1 MGTERKPPIL
11 NGVYSPVRLLGSG
24 NFGEVW
30 LMKDLL
36 LEEEVAVKLLAP
48 HVEFNEALLEV
59 QLMNRLRAHQ
69 RVVTVRHKE
78 LGGPLPF
85 IVMDYERG
93 GSVGDRLEAGTVSMV
108 DALRWTREGL
118 DGLAHAHDE
127 GVLHRDLKPNNFL
140 LDAED
145 RALVSDFG
153 IAEDTIRGLIA
164 APQIYVPH
172 AAPELLSGSQSTRA
186 SDIFAMGCTQYRLLT
201 GDRPFADRAAI
212 EAGVFT
218 AVHRLNPQVPL
229 AVSRIIEKA
238 LSPDPDDR
246 YDDAREML
254 GALTAC
260 AVTCSWSKADQEGD
274 LETWFLDG
282 HDGEYIL
289 RLQEKRGGAF
299 VVRVTRDK
307 GSGHRKWFEERFDR
321 RAAAERVRRKI
332 LLALAQS

>member
-1 MGTERKPPIL
+1 MAAEGKPPIL
-11 NGVYSPVRLLGSG
+11 NGVYSPIHRLGYG

-36 LEEEVAVKLLAP
+36 LEDEVAVKLLAP

-59 QLMNRLRAHQ
+59 QLLNRLRAHE

-85 IVMDYERG
+85 IVMDYEPG
-93 GSVGDRLEAGTVSMV
+93 GSVGDRLEAGKVSVV

-127 GVLHRDLKPNNFL
+127 GVIHRDLKPHNFL
-140 LDAED
+140 LDADD

-164 APQIYVPH
+164 APQTYVPH
-172 AAPELLSGSQSTRA
+172 AAPELLSGSQSTQA
-186 SDIFAMGCTQYRLLT
+186 SDIFAMGCTLHRLLT
-201 GDRPFADRAAI
+201 GERPFADRAAN
-212 EAGVFT
+212 EAGTFT
-218 AVHRLNPQVPL
+218 ATHRLNPQVPL
-229 AVSRIIEKA
+229 AVSRIVEKA
-238 LSPDPDDR
+238 LAPDPSNR

-254 GALTAC
+254 GALTTC
-260 AVTCSWSKADQEGD
+260 RVTRSWTRADEEGD

-289 RLQEKRGGAF
+289 RLREEPGGTF
-299 VVRVTRDK
+299 IVRVTRDK
-307 GSGHRKWFEERFDR
+307 GNKHRKWFEERFER
-321 RAAAERVRRKI
+321 RAASERVRRKK